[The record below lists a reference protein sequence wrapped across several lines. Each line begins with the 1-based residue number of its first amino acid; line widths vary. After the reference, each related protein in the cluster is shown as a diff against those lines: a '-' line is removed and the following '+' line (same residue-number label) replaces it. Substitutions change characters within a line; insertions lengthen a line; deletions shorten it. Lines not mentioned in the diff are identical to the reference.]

1 MDLIFRASEHEFL
14 AQEFHKH
21 CDGVNDTFTLI
32 RTDFGKTMAGYTPSA
47 WESPNNEDT
56 KIIADLSLK
65 SFLLSFDHRE
75 KMSLSD
81 KNYAIYFNKERGP
94 IFGNCDILIKDKC
107 NTSDNSTFFAWSY
120 NC

>member
-32 RTDFGKTMAGYTPSA
+32 RSEFGKTMAGYTPSA
-47 WESPNNEDT
+47 WESSNKT
-56 KIIADLSLK
+56 IADLSLK
-65 SFLLSFDHRE
+65 SFLLSLDLRE

-81 KNYAIYFNKERGP
+81 KNYAIYFDKERGP
-94 IFGNCDILIKDKC
+94 IFGNCDILINDKC
-107 NTSDNSTFFAWSY
+107 NISDNSTFFAWSY